1 MATFPILKTGAVAQY
16 PARRRVEFQNQAV
29 RFVNGSEQRYR
40 DCTAPRRGWEIAL
53 ELLDEGEL
61 AAVEEFFRA
70 ASGTFES
77 FEFVDP
83 WDGTTYSNC
92 SLAAD
97 GIELTA
103 KGEMRGSTTLVV
115 MENRS

>member
-70 ASGTFES
+70 ASGT
-77 FEFVDP
+77 DR
-83 WDGTTYSNC
+83 
-92 SLAAD
+92 
-97 GIELTA
+97 
-103 KGEMRGSTTLVV
+103 KSTRLNSSHVALSR
-115 MENRS
+115 MPSSA